1 MTGNELNELYGS
13 IIAPTASVSVP
24 DAWLPAIHKALAAFS
39 DLPTNVR
46 AFMIVTGI
54 RDSEGLV
61 FDLGAVPHLMPSD
74 GLQRI
79 ADIVETAQAAVQ
91 RSVH

>member
-1 MTGNELNELYGS
+1 MTGNDLNELYGA

-24 DAWLPAIHKALAAFS
+24 DAWLTAIHDALAAFR
-39 DLPTNVR
+39 DLPTDIR

-54 RDSEGLV
+54 RAENGLV
-61 FDLGAVPHLMPSD
+61 IEIGGVPDLMPPD

-79 ADIVETAQAAVQ
+79 GEIVETAQAAVKA
-91 RSVH
+91 SMH